1 LEQVQKGGW
10 FDAST
15 RFVSVEGMVYSE
27 SRNRVA
33 YVNLGAEVSVTGW
46 TKSVVRIISFTPSQ
60 FGFWHW
66 LFVMIF
72 FAALGHAFEQLL
84 ALGPRRYFSSILNC
98 LELLDAAFIF
108 VLFVCQNSIIT
119 KMQSFDPSAADPWL
133 KDATPDAFSI
143 DYELISFVQVQ
154 RICAGIS
161 LLLSWQKFITHF
173 NTLPIVGPITLGI
186 VGLLQQTIILFFLLC
201 YLWLLLG
208 FAFCFYIF
216 STDVI
221 DDRSFS
227 HLWMSF
233 ATLIQA
239 GLAGEFEFDS
249 YESMDNFFGPIV
261 FVIMI
266 IVSQTIMTN
275 LFIAIISNQY
285 EKAAA
290 KGEKMWRSNMAM
302 LMAKDLID
310 NLPIDASGEIDMNS
324 SVMLVGHDIRD
335 ERE

>member
-1 LEQVQKGGW
+1 MCRQ
-10 FDAST
+10 
-15 RFVSVEGMVYSE
+15 
-27 SRNRVA
+27 
-33 YVNLGAEVSVTGW
+33 
-46 TKSVVRIISFTPSQ
+46 
-60 FGFWHW
+60 
-66 LFVMIF
+66 
-72 FAALGHAFEQLL
+72 
-84 ALGPRRYFSSILNC
+84 
-98 LELLDAAFIF
+98 
-108 VLFVCQNSIIT
+108 
-119 KMQSFDPSAADPWL
+119 
-133 KDATPDAFSI
+133 
-143 DYELISFVQVQ
+143 
-154 RICAGIS
+154 
-161 LLLSWQKFITHF
+161 
-173 NTLPIVGPITLGI
+173 
-186 VGLLQQTIILFFLLC
+186 
-201 YLWLLLG
+201 
-208 FAFCFYIF
+208 
-216 STDVI
+216 TDVV